1 MLLAF
6 DLFEDLRDRLAES
19 ESRER
24 KDEVAEESVLV
35 LELFPNIELLFICS
49 VYARIRSGDGGPSIA
64 GCRESGGGEL
74 SSDTGE
80 EVSFFGDFL
89 TSTTV

>member
-6 DLFEDLRDRLAES
+6 DLFEFLRDKLKVS

-24 KDEVAEESVLV
+24 KEDVAEERVLV
-35 LELFPNIELLFICS
+35 LELFPKIELLFICS
-49 VYARIRSGDGGPSIA
+49 VYALIRSGDGGPSIE
-64 GCRESGGGEL
+64 GCRESGAGEVSLGG
-74 SSDTGE
+74 GE